1 MNAYKYWI
9 NIITG
14 DLMRLNTEIIDFI
27 MDNEDFDDDIKKFL
41 IQTLTL
47 ELKRYKSGYAH
58 YSKDYDKIL
67 DKYIVK

>member
-27 MDNEDFDDDIKKFL
+27 RNNDDIDDDVKKFL

-47 ELKRYKSGYAH
+47 ELKRYKADYKH
-58 YSKDYDKIL
+58 YFKDYDRIIS
-67 DKYIVK
+67 KYVVE